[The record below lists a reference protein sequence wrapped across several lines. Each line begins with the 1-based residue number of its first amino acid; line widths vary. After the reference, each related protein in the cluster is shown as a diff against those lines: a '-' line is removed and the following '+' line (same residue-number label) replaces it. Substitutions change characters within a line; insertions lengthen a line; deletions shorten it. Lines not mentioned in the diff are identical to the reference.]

1 MTVQKHTIRITNL
14 KYTGKYPPEVA
25 SGVQTPS
32 FSAVGSTT
40 PKSISRDGMN
50 QAHNSPLG

>member
-40 PKSISRDGMN
+40 PKSISRDGIN